1 MIWFRCQCG
10 HITTLDPRHG
20 EIVSAYHLHPA
31 GLDDTSRI
39 VRMEEVPDLVL
50 EPVLEP
56 AGGRTRR

>member
-10 HITTLDPRHG
+10 YITPLEPRHG

-31 GLDDTSRI
+31 GLGDTSRI
-39 VRMEEVPDLVL
+39 VRMEELPDLVL

-56 AGGRTRR
+56 AGRKRR